1 MASFGGVSGVQK
13 TEMPRYEF
21 GDQHQRSA
29 AKEKFAGEGTVEV
42 RTASTPSFVEK
53 EEMSLFD
60 LSHLKEEE
68 KKKLEEEL
76 KKMND
81 SLVSAGKV
89 LKFKYDEK
97 AKATYVEVIDAESQK
112 VLASL
117 PPEFLIDL
125 SVRMKELIGM
135 FIDKKL

>member
-1 MASFGGVSGVQK
+1 MTSLGGINGVQK
-13 TEMPRYEF
+13 VDLPKYEF
-21 GDQHQRSA
+21 GDQRST
-29 AKEKFAGEGTVEV
+29 AKDKYVGDSTVEV
-42 RTASTPSFVEK
+42 RAASASLTQK
-53 EEMSLFD
+53 EELSAFD
-60 LSHLKEEE
+60 LGNLKEEE
-68 KKKLEEEL
+68 KKKLDEEL

-81 SLVSAGKV
+81 TLASSGKV

-135 FIDKKL
+135 FLDERL

>member
-13 TEMPRYEF
+13 TEMPKYEF
-21 GDQHQRSA
+21 GDQRNL
-29 AKEKFAGEGTVEV
+29 AKDKYAGESTVEAK
-42 RTASTPSFVEK
+42 ASTTSFVQK
-53 EEMSLFD
+53 EDLTAFD
-60 LSHLKEEE
+60 ISNLKEEE
-68 KKKLEEEL
+68 KKKLDEEL

-81 SLVSAGKV
+81 TLASSGKM

-112 VLASL
+112 VLVSL

-135 FIDKKL
+135 FLDKRL